1 MPLPISPAPRLRR
14 MPVRA
19 AGALAWCVAAA
30 LLAPASGARAAA
42 ATASAQTAAAGAS
55 AVFSSP
61 AAPAGIKNRLL
72 DLIGRPAPGADI
84 RVAMYI
90 FNDTDISTALNA
102 AADRGAHVKVVVD
115 SISGQSSTHYAA
127 FAALKSH
134 LGSSTSA
141 NSYAV
146 SCPAKRGCIGNAT
159 NGASIN
165 HNKFFLF
172 SKLNDGTTDVVL
184 QSSENLDA
192 RPSVGGYGAWNS
204 ATQINANSGLYN
216 GYASYHSDLAAMKT
230 NNNYYR
236 TAESANAKAY
246 FFPEASQNPDWPS
259 EPTTDAVINRLNG
272 VVCKGNTP
280 GWGTED
286 GRTVVRVG
294 MNLFSR
300 YEIAKK
306 LQSLDQEGCWVEVL
320 HQFPK
325 GYASE
330 GPTGSTRKTQAALTA
345 PFNAYNGPV
354 VHTFPES
361 ANDTTPFHSKFL
373 LVKGGYDDGSAK
385 MKDRK
390 ILWTGSHNYTFN
402 SLRYSDEAFV
412 KLEDSSVYDAY
423 EAFFKSALPNATC
436 TWVQGTWT
444 PSNCS

>member
-1 MPLPISPAPRLRR
+1 MTLPMRLRR
-14 MPVRA
+14 APVRA
-19 AGALAWCVAAA
+19 AAALAFCTVAAS
-30 LLAPASGARAAA
+30 LPGA
-42 ATASAQTAAAGAS
+42 ATASVAPAAAGTGSS

-61 AAPAGIKNRLL
+61 AEPTGIKDRLT
-72 DLIGRPAPGADI
+72 DLIGRTAAGADI

-102 AADRGAHVKVVVD
+102 AADRGVHVKVVVD
-115 SISGQSSTHYAA
+115 SISAQSSTHYAA
-127 FAALKSH
+127 FAALKTH
-134 LGSSTSA
+134 LGSTTSA
-141 NSYAV
+141 ASYAV
-146 SCPAKRGCIGNAT
+146 SCPANRGCIGNAA

-172 SKLNDGTTDVVL
+172 SKLTDGTTNVVL

-204 ATQINANSGLYN
+204 ATQINADAGLYN
-216 GYASYHSDLAAMKT
+216 GYASYHTDLAAMKA

-236 TAESANAKAY
+236 TVESGNAKAY

-259 EPTTDAVINRLNG
+259 EPATDAVINRLNG

-280 GWGTED
+280 GWGTDD
-286 GRTVVRVG
+286 GRTVVHVG

-306 LQSLDQEGCWVEVL
+306 LQALDQAGCWVEVL
-320 HQFPK
+320 HQLPK

-330 GPTGSTRKTQAALTA
+330 APTGSTRKTQAALTA

-361 ANDTTPFHSKFL
+361 ANDSTPFHSKFL

-385 MKDRK
+385 VNDRK

-423 EAFFKSALPNATC
+423 EAFFKSALPKATC
-436 TWVQGTWT
+436 TWIEGTWS
-444 PSNCS
+444 PSSCS